1 MTVERVGPAAG
12 LSSER
17 MAPVAS
23 AARVQGQSLPQS
35 GEDKRRRA
43 PPEEASG
50 DTSKE
55 APEDSSEESSDG
67 PGGEPGDQP
76 GDERYSA
83 GVISTKN
90 FELKSGESDE
100 ACQAACTGDNKCRA
114 WTFARAG
121 YVGRE
126 AHCFLKKEIKPP
138 RRKAGFTSGVVR

>member
-55 APEDSSEESSDG
+55 APEDSSKDSSDG
-67 PGGEPGDQP
+67 PSDGLSDEPGDQS
-76 GDERYSA
+76 GDEPEHRIDSLA
-83 GVISTKN
+83 
-90 FELKSGESDE
+90 
-100 ACQAACTGDNKCRA
+100 
-114 WTFARAG
+114 
-121 YVGRE
+121 
-126 AHCFLKKEIKPP
+126 
-138 RRKAGFTSGVVR
+138 